1 MRDADEPLDPELAAL
16 YAKERAMPLPDG
28 ATARVLAGVLGG
40 VTASAAAVTASTAAT
55 SATSA
60 ASSGATGL
68 SLGKVIAIA
77 VASAIGGGTV
87 AVVGYRELAS
97 PPAVQ
102 QPAPTPDREPH
113 PDASSAIDANVEI
126 DAPAEPAPRAID
138 RPRPAPPPDAAEDSP
153 ADDTREPLLIDR
165 ARAALRRGLI
175 DEALATLMR
184 HERIHPS
191 GALAEE
197 RDVLIIEAYVAQK
210 TTTLARR
217 RIERYRREHP
227 AGFLRARVDRAEAAL
242 AP

>member
-1 MRDADEPLDPELAAL
+1 M
-16 YAKERAMPLPDG
+16 
-28 ATARVLAGVLGG
+28 
-40 VTASAAAVTASTAAT
+40 TASTAAT

-68 SLGKVIAIA
+68 SIGKVIAIA

-97 PPAVQ
+97 PPAVHE
-102 QPAPTPDREPH
+102 PAPTPDDPR
-113 PDASSAIDANVEI
+113 PDAPSAIDADVGATER
-126 DAPAEPAPRAID
+126 DAPTATEPAPRTVE
-138 RPRPAPPPDAAEDSP
+138 RTSPRPPPPPDAAEDSP

-184 HERIHPS
+184 HERIHPT

-197 RDVLIIEAYVAQK
+197 RDVLIIEAYVAQD